1 MSTGGDPTTRDP
13 DARGAR
19 QALDRPFAI
28 RMAIAAVAVV
38 VVTGGV
44 LLNPQ
49 DQGDPAASAD
59 PAASG
64 EPALSAEPTAS
75 AEPEAVGIEK
85 IEHVIMIIQENRSF
99 DHYFGTY
106 PGADGIPM
114 EDGVPTVCA
123 PDPRTH
129 ECIKPFHDT
138 SDQNYG
144 GPHNQVAHE
153 GDVNG
158 GKMNGF
164 VRQQLRRLRETG
176 VEPWVIERNVP
187 NVMSYKERAEIPNY
201 WAYADEYVLQDRMFA
216 SVGSW
221 TLPVHLA
228 IVSLWSARCT
238 VRDDPMSCR
247 SEIAWP
253 DPPPGWKPPSA
264 DPDDPEY
271 PPPNYAWTDLTYL
284 LHKND
289 VTWGYYIHEG
299 LEPDCED
306 AGPETCEPQPMLAET
321 PAIYNP
327 LPWFTTVRENDQ
339 LDNIQRVQNY
349 YAAAADGTL
358 PAVSWIVPSSELS
371 EHPSHPASQGEAYV
385 TSLINAAMEG
395 PDWESTAI
403 FLFWDDWGGFY
414 DHVVP
419 PKVDALGYGI
429 RVPALV
435 ISPYAKRG
443 YIDHQTLSFDAY
455 AKFIEDRFLDGQR
468 LDPETNGRPDPRPVV
483 REEVPILGDLI
494 DAFDFDQEPREP
506 LILPTDFEPPD

>member
-1 MSTGGDPTTRDP
+1 MSTGNDPTTRDP
-13 DARGAR
+13 DASAPR
-19 QALDRPFAI
+19 QALDRPFVI
-28 RMAIAAVAVV
+28 RMAIAGVAALVL
-38 VVTGGV
+38 VTGSFFV
-44 LLNPQ
+44 RPPAQ
-49 DQGDPAASAD
+49 PEDPAEVSER
-59 PAASG
+59 
-64 EPALSAEPTAS
+64 EPA
-75 AEPEAVGIEK
+75 GIEK
-85 IEHVIMIIQENRSF
+85 IEHIIMIIQENRSF

-106 PGADGIPM
+106 PGVDGIPM
-114 EDGVPTVCA
+114 ENGVPTVCA
-123 PDPRTH
+123 PDPRTK
-129 ECIKPFHDT
+129 ECVKPFHDT
-138 SDQNYG
+138 ADKNYG
-144 GPHNQVAHE
+144 GPHNQVAHA
-153 GDVNG
+153 GDVND

-164 VRQQLRRLRETG
+164 VRQQLRVLREIG
-176 VEPWVIERNVP
+176 APRWLIAKQAP
-187 NVMSYKERAEIPNY
+187 NVMGYKERAEIPNY
-201 WAYADEYVLQDRMFA
+201 WAYADEYVLQDRMFS

-221 TLPVHLA
+221 TLPVHLS
-228 IVSLWSARCT
+228 IVSLWSAKCT

-247 SEIAWP
+247 SEIGWP
-253 DPPPGWKPPSA
+253 DPPPGWRPRTR
-264 DPDDPEY
+264 DPDAPEY
-271 PPPNYAWTDLTYL
+271 PEPNYAWTDLTYL

-299 LEPDCED
+299 GLEPDCED
-306 AGPETCEPQPMLAET
+306 AGVETCEPERMTAKT

-339 LDNIQRVQNY
+339 LDNIQPVQNY
-349 YAAAADGTL
+349 YEAAADGTL

-371 EHPSHPASQGEAYV
+371 EHPSHPASKGEAYV

-419 PKVDALGYGI
+419 PKVDELGYGI

-455 AKFIEDRFLDGQR
+455 GKFIEDRFLDGQR
-468 LDPETNGRPDPRPVV
+468 LDPKTDGRPDPRPIV

-494 DAFDFDQEPREP
+494 HAFDFDQEPRDP
-506 LILPTDFEPPD
+506 LILPTDYEPPD